1 MLNRLWKTR
10 SYRYKTLALLIAAL
24 IPLWAIVLFY
34 VLPLVRESMYED
46 RRVAIRSTVDIASK
60 VLAHYHELSEQKVL
74 SVEEAQKQ
82 ALLAVSKLRYNGN
95 EYFWINDLHP
105 TMLMHPFKPELNG
118 KDLSDF
124 KDPNGF
130 RLFVAFAEKAKA
142 KEGEGF
148 VPYLWPKP
156 GSPNPEPK
164 ISFVRNFAPWQWV
177 VGSGVYVDDVEAAI
191 SSFRNKVLIGFS
203 AAFVLAFGL
212 FFVFAGRLMNFL
224 ARTVNETHGASQ
236 QVLEASNMLS
246 SAGQN
251 VAQGAV
257 ESAARI
263 EETLSSIKSLND
275 IVQANQGRA
284 REAAELAK
292 NSEQGASQGAQ
303 EVKRLIESINVMAK
317 ISEEITSAMNI
328 IDDIAFQ
335 TNLLA
340 LNAAVEAARAGEQGK
355 GFAVVAEAVRN
366 LAQRS
371 AESAKNIAALIDVSV
386 ERIGKS
392 AEQANRSGAVLTDI
406 VNSVKKV
413 SDLNSEIATASE
425 EQSNGIEQMSN
436 AMNQLDGVTQQNA
449 AASEEAAATAEE
461 LSAQSTVLL
470 KNVNALDLLVL
481 GEGRD
486 SDPSSPSSNVLEFK
500 PKSFE
505 NHGKSQRKVGSATG
519 F

>member
-1 MLNRLWKTR
+1 MLNSIWKTR
-10 SYRYKTLALLIAAL
+10 SYRYKTLALLIGAL

-60 VLAHYHELSEQKVL
+60 VLAHYHELSEQKSL

-82 ALLAVSKLRYNGN
+82 ALLAVSKLRYSGN

-118 KDLSDF
+118 KDLSGF
-124 KDPNGF
+124 KDPNDF
-130 RLFVAFAEKAKA
+130 HLFVAFAEKAKSS
-142 KEGEGF
+142 EGEGF

-191 SSFRNKVLIGFS
+191 ASFRNKVLIGFS

-212 FFVFAGRLMNFL
+212 FFVFAGRLMSFL

-263 EETLSSIKSLND
+263 EETLNSIKSLND

-317 ISEEITSAMNI
+317 ISEEINSAMNI

-355 GFAVVAEAVRN
+355 GFAVVAEAVRS
-366 LAQRS
+366 LALKS
-371 AESAKNIAALIDVSV
+371 AEAAKEVKTVITNNVTQMEVSLQLAEKSDQVLDGIVSSVQKVNILNQEISETTSHQSEGIRSIHEAMGSLERQTQAFSAAAEETAATSEEMSAQASTLQQMVTSMATEV
-386 ERIGKS
+386 IGKS
-392 AEQANRSGAVLTDI
+392 A
-406 VNSVKKV
+406 
-413 SDLNSEIATASE
+413 
-425 EQSNGIEQMSN
+425 
-436 AMNQLDGVTQQNA
+436 
-449 AASEEAAATAEE
+449 
-461 LSAQSTVLL
+461 
-470 KNVNALDLLVL
+470 
-481 GEGRD
+481 
-486 SDPSSPSSNVLEFK
+486 
-500 PKSFE
+500 
-505 NHGKSQRKVGSATG
+505 
-519 F
+519 

>member
-1 MLNRLWKTR
+1 MLNSIWKTR
-10 SYRYKTLALLIAAL
+10 SYRYKTLALLIGAL

-82 ALLAVSKLRYNGN
+82 ALLAVSKLRYSGN

-118 KDLSDF
+118 KDLSGF

-130 RLFVAFAEKAKA
+130 HLFVAFAEKAKSS
-142 KEGEGF
+142 EGEGF

-191 SSFRNKVLIGFS
+191 ASFRNKVLIGFS

-212 FFVFAGRLMNFL
+212 FFVFAGRLMSFL

-263 EETLSSIKSLND
+263 EETLNSIKSLND

-317 ISEEITSAMNI
+317 ISEEINSAMNI

-355 GFAVVAEAVRN
+355 GFAVVAEAVRS
-366 LAQRS
+366 LALKS
-371 AESAKNIAALIDVSV
+371 AEAAKEVKTVITNNVTQMEVSLQLAEKSDQVLDGIVSSVQKVNILNQEISETTSHQSEGIRSIHEAMGSLERQTQAFSAAAEETAATSEEMSAQASTLQQMVTSMATEV
-386 ERIGKS
+386 IGKS
-392 AEQANRSGAVLTDI
+392 A
-406 VNSVKKV
+406 
-413 SDLNSEIATASE
+413 
-425 EQSNGIEQMSN
+425 
-436 AMNQLDGVTQQNA
+436 
-449 AASEEAAATAEE
+449 
-461 LSAQSTVLL
+461 
-470 KNVNALDLLVL
+470 
-481 GEGRD
+481 
-486 SDPSSPSSNVLEFK
+486 
-500 PKSFE
+500 
-505 NHGKSQRKVGSATG
+505 
-519 F
+519 

>member
-355 GFAVVAEAVRN
+355 GFAVVAEAVRS
-366 LAQRS
+366 LALKS
-371 AESAKNIAALIDVSV
+371 AEAAKEVKTVITNNVTQMEVSLQLAEKSDQVLDGIVSSVQKVNLLNQEISETTAHQSEGIRSIHEAMGSLERQTQAFSAAAEETAATSEEMSAQASTLQQMVTSMATEV
-386 ERIGKS
+386 IGKS
-392 AEQANRSGAVLTDI
+392 A
-406 VNSVKKV
+406 K
-413 SDLNSEIATASE
+413 
-425 EQSNGIEQMSN
+425 
-436 AMNQLDGVTQQNA
+436 
-449 AASEEAAATAEE
+449 
-461 LSAQSTVLL
+461 AQ
-470 KNVNALDLLVL
+470 
-481 GEGRD
+481 
-486 SDPSSPSSNVLEFK
+486 
-500 PKSFE
+500 
-505 NHGKSQRKVGSATG
+505 
-519 F
+519 